1 MARIL
6 VIDDDELLRATVGAM
21 LLSGGHEVVSAAD
34 GEDGVRLFQQQPFDL
49 VVCDVF
55 MPKKE
60 GLETV
65 KEIRALSAATPIIS
79 MTGSYPRPSGGAH
92 LDPDF
97 LRMSKAFGAT
107 RVIAKPFK
115 SQELLALI
123 QQCFEAK
130 VQRGLACIILAVA
143 PLA

>member
-6 VIDDDELLRATVGAM
+6 VIDDDEPLRATVGAM

-123 QQCFEAK
+123 QQCFEAT
-130 VQRGLACIILAVA
+130 VQRDEPVPPRADVQRR
-143 PLA
+143 